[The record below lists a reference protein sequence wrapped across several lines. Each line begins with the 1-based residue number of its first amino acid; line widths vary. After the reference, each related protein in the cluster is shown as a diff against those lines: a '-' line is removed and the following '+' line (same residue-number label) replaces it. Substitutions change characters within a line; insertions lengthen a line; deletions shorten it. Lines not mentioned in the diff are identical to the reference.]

1 MRRHFLDYAQR
12 FMVRY
17 KSNQGTSNEAACS
30 ATLFDMST
38 KPNLLAH
45 VRQHL
50 IARGEDYQWVTMGPG
65 SEKIGL
71 AYLPID
77 TTGMP
82 CTFMFTE
89 LHEPCS
95 LVFDVHFATK
105 VNKEDM
111 QELSLLL
118 LTINANLPE
127 GQLLLDMEGGYV
139 YYRLKYV
146 VTKPDITDEEIRNQ
160 IAYMERN
167 GVAISVTYARIIG
180 REFPLLG

>member
-1 MRRHFLDYAQR
+1 MPFY
-12 FMVRY
+12 M
-17 KSNQGTSNEAACS
+17 SN
-30 ATLFDMST
+30 
-38 KPNLLAH
+38 KPNLLAQ

-50 IARGEDYQWVTMGPG
+50 ISRNEDYQWVTMGPA

-71 AYLPID
+71 AYLPVD

-89 LHEPCS
+89 LQEPCS
-95 LVFDVHFATK
+95 LVFDVHFATR
-105 VNKEDM
+105 VSKEDM
-111 QELSLLL
+111 QELSMLL

-146 VTKPDITDEEIRNQ
+146 VNNPDITDEEIRNR
-160 IAYMERN
+160 IAYMETV
-167 GVAISVTYARIIG
+167 GVSITMTYARIIG
-180 REFPLLG
+180 QEFPLIR

>member
-1 MRRHFLDYAQR
+1 
-12 FMVRY
+12 
-17 KSNQGTSNEAACS
+17 
-30 ATLFDMST
+30 
-38 KPNLLAH
+38 
-45 VRQHL
+45 
-50 IARGEDYQWVTMGPG
+50 
-65 SEKIGL
+65 
-71 AYLPID
+71 
-77 TTGMP
+77 
-82 CTFMFTE
+82 
-89 LHEPCS
+89 
-95 LVFDVHFATK
+95 VFDVHFATK

-111 QELSLLL
+111 QELSMLL

-167 GVAISVTYARIIG
+167 GVGISMTYARIIG